1 MVLCG
6 QLRTWKIHHICREFT
21 PGICHSP
28 DVIHSSFLMKSPNL
42 KHVTDSFL
50 QGLENG
56 STTCY
61 TVVSSYFMITMILI
75 CDIISSCKYVADK
88 KLTTACF
95 FRYFTCTKR
104 IPVGS
109 FETQGWKLPL
119 LFFPLSLL
127 SPVLEMIDIIF
138 SLE

>member
-21 PGICHSP
+21 PGIRHSP
-28 DVIHSSFLMKSPNL
+28 DVIHSSFLMKKSKFKTCHRFFSPGVGKWL
-42 KHVTDSFL
+42 YHL
-50 QGLENG
+50 L
-56 STTCY
+56 Y
-61 TVVSSYFMITMILI
+61 VSSYFMITMILI
-75 CDIISSCKYVADK
+75 CDIISSRKYVADK

-127 SPVLEMIDIIF
+127 
-138 SLE
+138 